1 MTAKRR
7 LAAPWVI
14 FLLALLVLLA
24 GCPKKR
30 APQAVLDTPAHHV
43 TNGHKLLDAGKPAD
57 AGREFS
63 MAVELDPKYAPA
75 FAGLALVAAFQGDF
89 KAAMDQ
95 LDKAAGLAK
104 GDAQEADVAVAGIR
118 VLTLGKTKI
127 TAHWLAKAQSSFE
140 KAAKLIPNDP
150 APYYYMGLAY
160 KDAYDFG
167 NAGRMF
173 SKVIELNGKF
183 LGEANKAYET
193 IQKIER
199 ARPGSE
205 VAKKIALVEVLTRG
219 DAAALFVEELHI
231 DRLFAPKKS
240 FDTRFKSPDEAAK
253 PAVGPAGPKASDI
266 AGHVLATD
274 IEGVLAA
281 QIRGLTLYPDGTFQP
296 NNTITRAEFALM
308 MEDILIKATG
318 DEALATRFIDS
329 QSPFPD
335 IRSDMSYF
343 NAVMVC
349 TSRNIMIAKD
359 VATGEF
365 DPQGTVSGADAL
377 LAIRQMKTLL
387 KVDF

>member
-1 MTAKRR
+1 MTMKRR
-7 LAAPWVI
+7 SSIVLMI
-14 FLLALLVLLA
+14 LLALLMVFVT

-43 TNGHKLLDAGKPAD
+43 TNGHKLLDSGKFAD
-57 AGREFS
+57 AGREFT
-63 MAVELDPKYAPA
+63 MATELDPKYAPA
-75 FAGLALVAAFQGDF
+75 WAGLALAAASTGDF
-89 KAAMDQ
+89 KAAMEN
-95 LDKAAGLAK
+95 LDKAAGHAK
-104 GDAQEADVAVAGIR
+104 GDVQDAEVAVAGIR

-127 TAHWLAKAQSSFE
+127 SSGWLKKAMSSFE
-140 KAAKLIPNDP
+140 KAEELTPNDP

-160 KDAYDFG
+160 KDAYEFSG
-167 NAGRMF
+167 AARMF
-173 SKVIELNGKF
+173 AKVVELNGKF

-205 VAKKIALVEVLTRG
+205 VARKIALVEALTRA
-219 DAAALFVEELHI
+219 DAAALFIEELHI
-231 DRLFAPKKS
+231 DRLFAAKKT
-240 FDTRFKSPDEAAK
+240 FDTRFKSPEDAAK
-253 PAVGPAGPKASDI
+253 PAAPTGPRASDT

-274 IEGVLAA
+274 IDAVLLVGV
-281 QIRGLTLYPDGTFQP
+281 RGLALYPDGAFQP
-296 NNTITRAEFALM
+296 NATITRAEFALM

-349 TSRNIMIAKD
+349 TSRNIMTARD

-365 DPQGTVSGADAL
+365 APQGTVPGADAL